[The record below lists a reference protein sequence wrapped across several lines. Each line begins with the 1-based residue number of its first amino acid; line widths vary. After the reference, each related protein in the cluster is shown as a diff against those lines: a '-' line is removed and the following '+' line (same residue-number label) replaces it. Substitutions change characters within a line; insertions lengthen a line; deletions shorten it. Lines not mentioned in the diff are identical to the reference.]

1 MSPSSKPSMKSEMKS
16 MPSSS
21 RLGRACIA
29 VAAALLAA
37 CTVGPDYQRPQAPET
52 TAYTSEPLAS
62 LHDGS
67 GQKLAPGSNPD
78 ADWWSGF
85 HSAALDSTMQ
95 QALAG
100 NHGLAA
106 AQATLEQARETANA
120 SAGSLYPQ
128 VSLDAGAGRQK
139 YGAQFLGAQAVPA
152 FTYYSI
158 GPSVSYLLDYTGGQH
173 RAVEQQQAL
182 ADYQAF
188 QLQAAHLSL
197 TGNVA
202 QQAFAIA
209 SARAQI
215 AAAQELLDEDRK
227 NLSLVQTAFAAGSVT
242 RVDVLSAQSQ
252 LANDQTLLP
261 PLRQQLS
268 VARHALS
275 ILAGKA
281 PADWIS
287 PDFDLDQ
294 LQLPQTLP
302 LSLPSELAHRRP
314 DILAAES
321 QLHAATAAVGVATS
335 NLYPQIN
342 LTASAGQQ
350 STSLSHMFDASST
363 AWGLAAGLTAPLFDG
378 GTLRAQRRGA
388 QDAARAALANYQ
400 QTVLQSFGQVAD
412 VLTALDHDGEQ
423 LAAQKNALDSADANL
438 DLTRQSYAVGNV
450 GVLQVLD
457 AERLYQQA
465 RLGYVRAQAQRYQ
478 DTAQLFLALG
488 GNTPAQTALL
498 ADASKGVTAP

>member
-1 MSPSSKPSMKSEMKS
+1 MKSEMTS
-16 MPSSS
+16 MPSS
-21 RLGRACIA
+21 LLHGRASIA
-29 VAAALLAA
+29 LAAALLAA
-37 CTVGPDYQRPQAPET
+37 CTVGPDYQRPQAPDT
-52 TAYTSEPLAS
+52 KAYTSEPLAS
-62 LHDGS
+62 LRDGS
-67 GQKLAPGSNPD
+67 GQQLAPGQDPA

-85 HSAALDSTMQ
+85 HSAALDATMQ
-95 QALAG
+95 QAVAG
-100 NHGLAA
+100 NRSLAA
-106 AQATLEQARETANA
+106 AQATLAQAREAVNA
-120 SAGSLYPQ
+120 SAGALYPQ
-128 VSLDAGAGRQK
+128 LGLDAGAGRQK
-139 YGAQFLGAQAVPA
+139 YGAQFSGSQVFPA
-152 FTYYSI
+152 FTYYSV
-158 GPSVSYLLDYTGGQH
+158 GPSVSYLLDYTGGQR
-173 RAVEQQQAL
+173 RAVEQQQAQ

-188 QLQAAHLSL
+188 QLQAATLSL

-202 QQAFAIA
+202 QQALASA

-215 AAAQELLDEDRK
+215 AAVQELLDEDRK

-275 ILAGKA
+275 ILAGRA
-281 PADWIS
+281 PADWA
-287 PDFDLDQ
+287 PPEFELEQ
-294 LQLPQTLP
+294 LRLPQTLP
-302 LSLPSELAHRRP
+302 LTLPSELAHRRP
-314 DILAAES
+314 DILAAEA

-335 NLYPQIN
+335 SLYPQIN

-363 AWGLAAGLTAPLFDG
+363 VWGLAAGLTAPLFDG

-388 QDAARAALANYQ
+388 QDAARAALASYE

-412 VLTALDHDGEQ
+412 VLTALDHDVEQ
-423 LAAQKNALDSADANL
+423 LAAQKNALDSAASSL
-438 DLTRQSYAVGNV
+438 DLTRQSYSVGNV

-457 AERLYQQA
+457 AERQYQQA

-478 DTAQLFLALG
+478 DTAQLYLALG
-488 GNTPAQTALL
+488 GSDFT
-498 ADASKGVTAP
+498 KGSSYVAAVDGARR